1 MSVLPTNSGLLV
13 LIVALGYSFASRIV
27 RLAAKTPVFPVS
39 ERRGGYLWRRCADDC
54 RYGRVQNS

>member
-27 RLAAKTPVFPVS
+27 RLAAKPPVFPVS
-39 ERRGGYLWRRCADDC
+39 ERHDGDMWHQSR
-54 RYGRVQNS
+54 